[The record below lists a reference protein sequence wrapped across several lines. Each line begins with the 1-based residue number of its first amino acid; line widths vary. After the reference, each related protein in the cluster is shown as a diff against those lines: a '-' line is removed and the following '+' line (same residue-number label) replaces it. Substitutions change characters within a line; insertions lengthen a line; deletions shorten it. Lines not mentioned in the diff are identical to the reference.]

1 MSQSFDALQSH
12 ATRLRGAPLSDLLA
26 REPERVRPLPA
37 IARFALGET
46 EVRSALPSAGL
57 FPAPPTPTDPDAA

>member
-1 MSQSFDALQSH
+1 MNKLAIAVLWGLTFAAAH
-12 ATRLRGAPLSDLLA
+12 AA
-26 REPERVRPLPA
+26 EPGRTPLPA